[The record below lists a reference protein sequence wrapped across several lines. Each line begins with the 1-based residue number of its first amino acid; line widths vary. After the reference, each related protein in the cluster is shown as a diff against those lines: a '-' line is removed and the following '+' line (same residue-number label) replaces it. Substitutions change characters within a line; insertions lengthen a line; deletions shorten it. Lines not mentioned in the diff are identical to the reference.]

1 MADAKEVAVVVG
13 ASGGLG
19 EALVEACAVDGGMAV
34 AALSRRP
41 APADRRQGVVRAYA
55 CDAADAAAV
64 ERTFQAV
71 GTDLGPPDLVV
82 FNVGAWRPGSVLDVH
97 PDELE
102 GAWRQG
108 CLAGF
113 VVAQVAAR
121 GMAARGRGTILF
133 SGATAAL
140 RGSKGYVALAVPKA
154 GLRMVAQSVARELGP
169 KGVHVAH
176 VVIDGQIGAAG
187 GGLAPADIARA
198 YLALYRQPRGA
209 WTHELDLRAHDEGF

>member
-1 MADAKEVAVVVG
+1 MAGAGEVAVVVG
-13 ASGGLG
+13 ATGGLG
-19 EALVEACAVDGGMAV
+19 EALVEACAADGGMAV

-41 APADRRQGVVRAYA
+41 APAGGRGAVRSYA
-55 CDAADAAAV
+55 CDATDGAAV

-71 GTDLGPPDLVV
+71 EADLGPPDLVV
-82 FNVGAWRPGSVLDVH
+82 FNVGGWRPGSVLDVR

-113 VVAQVAAR
+113 VVAQAAAR

-154 GLRMVAQSVARELGP
+154 GLRMVAQSFARELGP
-169 KGVHVAH
+169 GGVHVAH
-176 VVIDGQIGAAG
+176 VVIDGRIGAAG
-187 GGLAPADIARA
+187 GGLPPADIARA
-198 YLALYRQPRGA
+198 YLALHRQPRGA
-209 WTHELDLRAHDEGF
+209 WTHELDLRAHDERF